1 VSSRKTV
8 AAMNELDKKIH
19 DQEKQLS
26 KKKKNKKN
34 DKKTNKEF

>member
-1 VSSRKTV
+1 
-8 AAMNELDKKIH
+8 MNELDKKIH